1 MKKYINSYDN
11 MIEEMLAGFVAA
23 NSDKV
28 IKKAERV
35 IARKDIPIKGKVGLV
50 TGGGSGHKPALI
62 GYIGKGMLDA
72 VAVGNIFAA
81 PGVQI
86 CYDAIKAADSGEGVL
101 VCIGNYSG
109 DLMNFGMAID
119 MLRDEGHKVEMVI
132 VNDDVASSPIERMEN
147 RRGVA
152 GEIILWKVM
161 GAMADAGA
169 DLQSMKKAG
178 DDIVFNTRSL
188 GVAHSACIMPSSGK
202 PSFDIGE
209 DEMEIG
215 VGHHGEP
222 GIERV
227 KMMPADEITDII
239 MAKILEDLP
248 FKENDEVSVI
258 LNGLGSTS
266 LLEMYII
273 YRRIDEILREKGIRV
288 YKAWT
293 GEFFTSMEMGGFSI
307 TLTRLDENSKKYVDH
322 PVDAVHFMMAGE
334 DVNG

>member
-1 MKKYINSYDN
+1 MKKFINSYDN
-11 MIEEMLAGFVAA
+11 MIEEMLTGFVAA

-28 IKKAERV
+28 VRLKERV
-35 IARKDIPIKGKVGLV
+35 IARKDIPVKGKVGIV

-86 CYDAIKAADSGEGVL
+86 CYDAIKAADSGKGVL

-109 DLMNFGMAID
+109 DMMNFGMAID
-119 MLRDEGHKVEMVI
+119 MLRDEGHQIELVV
-132 VNDDVASSPIERMEN
+132 VNDDVASSPIDRMSN

-169 DLQSMKKAG
+169 DLKAMKKAG
-178 DDIVFNTRSL
+178 DDIIFRTRSL

-202 PSFDIGE
+202 PSFDIAD

-222 GIERV
+222 GIKRV
-227 KMMPADEITDII
+227 KMMPANEITDII
-239 MAKILEDLP
+239 MDKILVDLP
-248 FKENDEVSVI
+248 FKKGDAVSVI

-273 YRRIDEILREKGIRV
+273 YKRVSEILESKGIKV
-288 YKAWT
+288 YKSWV

-307 TLTRLDENSKKYVDH
+307 TLTQLDENYKKYVDH
-322 PVDAVHFMMAGE
+322 PVDAVHFMMAEKGSKK
-334 DVNG
+334 

>member
-1 MKKYINSYDN
+1 MKKFINNYDN
-11 MIEEMLAGFVAA
+11 LIDEMLTGFAAA

-28 IKKAERV
+28 ERRAERV
-35 IARKDIPIKGKVGLV
+35 IVRKGAPFKDKVGII

-62 GYIGKGMLDA
+62 GYIGEGMLDA

-81 PGVQI
+81 PGVKI
-86 CYDAIKAADSGEGVL
+86 CYDAIKSVDSGKGVL

-109 DLMNFGMAID
+109 DLMNFGTAVD
-119 MLRDEGHKVEMVI
+119 MLREEGLDIETVI
-132 VNDDVASSPIERMEN
+132 VNDDVASSPKDKREN
-147 RRGVA
+147 RRGIA

-161 GAMADAGA
+161 SAMAESGA
-169 DLQSMKKAG
+169 DLKTMKKIG
-178 DDIVFNTRSL
+178 DELIYKTRSL

-202 PSFDIGE
+202 PSFEIGE

-222 GIERV
+222 GIKRV
-227 KMMPADEITDII
+227 KMMSANEITDII
-239 MAKILEDLP
+239 MEQILADLP
-248 FKENDEVSVI
+248 FGKNDEVSVI

-273 YRRIDEILREKGIRV
+273 YKRIDEILREKNIGV
-288 YKAWT
+288 YKSWV

-307 TLTRLDENSKKYVDH
+307 TLTRLDEHIKKCIDH
-322 PVDAVHFMMAGE
+322 PVNAVHFMTK
-334 DVNG
+334 